1 MQRNIIY
8 KIIYWILLLVFAT
21 SFLVCISREGANT
34 INEQIY
40 QLPLLC
46 LLCFL
51 IFGNIRK
58 HLNTLTVLTISI
70 VCLIRYGIYPLVISV
85 ENATGSS
92 YVIFSKDA
100 INLMMYEMVIVLF
113 FLNVY
118 SSRLNI
124 NKKRASLKF
133 ADYKMT
139 NINKIF
145 LFLMIPIAIVYP
157 SLLGVFSFLGIA
169 KSSIPVSG
177 VIAVTFK
184 VGLYIGY
191 LFLLSKCSKKGKG
204 GLLNLCVALGIAVLF
219 IFLIAIGE
227 SNVSRWAFLWIGIP
241 TLIVLTNTF
250 PRYKRTIASFA
261 CIVLPFGIIA
271 GSFVKFAVSDFSVAS
286 FFSNFINSDTLS
298 EYFGG
303 LNGLTYAMQTIAT
316 DEKAHTVYS
325 TLTDLF
331 CSTPLLSS
339 LFDFDNYSTQSI
351 YLDSLNRTDLICPLL
366 GQSYSHFGFWGA
378 PIFSVLMI
386 VMAIE
391 FERIAQKTKNVY
403 LMYSGLSLCITF
415 SLFMCL
421 NTIIIMSNAWV
432 LIIFMLVQLFNKKER
447 CYQ

>member
-1 MQRNIIY
+1 MQRNIVY
-8 KIIYWILLLVFAT
+8 KFIYWIQILVFAV
-21 SFLVCISREGANT
+21 SFLVCVLHDNANA
-34 INEQIY
+34 IGKQIY

-46 LLCFL
+46 MLCFL
-51 IFGNIRK
+51 FFRNIRK

-70 VCLIRYGIYPLVISV
+70 VCLIRYGIYPLTISL
-85 ENATGSS
+85 ENAVGSS
-92 YVIFSKDA
+92 YVVISQDA
-100 INLMMYEMVIVLF
+100 INLMLYEMVVVLL
-113 FLNVY
+113 FLNLY
-118 SSRLNI
+118 SSRLQI
-124 NKKRASLKF
+124 NKQIKSLIF
-133 ADYKMT
+133 ADYKLTIT
-139 NINKIF
+139 NKVF
-145 LFLMIPIAIVYP
+145 LFLTVPIVIIYP

-169 KSSIPVSG
+169 KSSIPISGIVS
-177 VIAVTFK
+177 VTFK

-191 LFLLSKCSKKGKG
+191 LFLLSKCNKKSKG
-204 GLLNLCVALGIAVLF
+204 GLFDLFIALGIAVLF

-227 SNVSRWAFLWIGIP
+227 SNVSRWAFLWIGVP

-250 PRYKRTIASFA
+250 PRYKRTIVSFA

-271 GSFVKFAVSDFSVAS
+271 GSFVKFAVSDFSITS

-303 LNGLTYAMQTIAT
+303 LNGLTYAMQTVAI
-316 DEKAHTVYS
+316 DGKSHTIYS

-339 LFDFDNYSTQSI
+339 IFDFNNYSTQSI

-366 GQSYSHFGFWGA
+366 GQSYSHFGFGGA
-378 PIFSVLMI
+378 PLFSVLMI
-386 VMAIE
+386 IMAIE
-391 FERIAQKTKNVY
+391 FERIAQNTKNVY

-432 LIIFMLVQLFNKKER
+432 LIIFMLIQLFNKRRK
-447 CYQ
+447 CYP